1 MRRALRTPQPDSTTP
16 VSPRAVGSVQR
27 GIGPGRASSD
37 DDGSVIDALR
47 RGDDSAFARLIDRYG
62 ASLCR
67 VACRYVSNRAVA
79 DEVVQD
85 TWLGVIQG
93 ISGFECRSSLKT
105 WIFHILVNRAKTRA
119 VREGRRVPMARL
131 DEEEVQA
138 ATPLAP
144 DYFPAD
150 GPAKPGRFTRV
161 EAGLDASPER
171 RLLGR
176 ETWAHLQ
183 KAIEALPEHQRL
195 VLILRDVEGCS
206 TKEVGNALGF
216 QDVNTRVLLHRARA
230 KVRVALRPYLDGAEA
245 YRNDARLRWTNQQDA
260 PGR

>member
-1 MRRALRTPQPDSTTP
+1 MRRVRRTPQPDSTTR
-16 VSPRAVGSVQR
+16 VSPRAVGSVER
-27 GIGPGRASSD
+27 AVGPGRASSD
-37 DDGSVIDALR
+37 DDGSTIDALR
-47 RGDDSAFARLIDRYG
+47 RGDDTAFARLIDRYG

-67 VACRYVSNRAVA
+67 VACLYVSNRAVA
-79 DEVVQD
+79 DEIVQD

-119 VREGRRVPMARL
+119 VREGRTVPMARL
-131 DEEEVQA
+131 DEEVHEL
-138 ATPLAP
+138 TPLAP
-144 DYFPAD
+144 DYSPAE
-150 GPAKPGRFTRV
+150 GPAKPGRFTGV
-161 EAGLDASPER
+161 EPGLDASPEC
-171 RLLGR
+171 RLLAR

-216 QDVNTRVLLHRARA
+216 QDINTRVLLHRARA
-230 KVRVALRPYLDGAEA
+230 KVRVALRPYLDGASA
-245 YRNDARLRWTNQQDA
+245 HRNDARLR
-260 PGR
+260 

>member
-1 MRRALRTPQPDSTTP
+1 VSAEESAL
-16 VSPRAVGSVQR
+16 V
-27 GIGPGRASSD
+27 
-37 DDGSVIDALR
+37 DALR
-47 RGDDSAFARLIDRYG
+47 RGDEDAFARLVGEYH
-62 ASLCR
+62 ASLHR
-67 VACRYVSNRAVA
+67 VARLYVANTAIA

-119 VREGRRVPMARL
+119 VREGRNVPMARF
-131 DEEEVQA
+131 DEDEVQA

-144 DYFPAD
+144 DYFPTD

-161 EAGLDASPER
+161 EPGLDASPER
-171 RLLGR
+171 RLLAR
-176 ETWAHLQ
+176 ETRAHLQ
-183 KAIEALPEHQRL
+183 KAIAALPEHQRL

-245 YRNDARLRWTNQQDA
+245 HRNDARLRWTNQ
-260 PGR
+260 